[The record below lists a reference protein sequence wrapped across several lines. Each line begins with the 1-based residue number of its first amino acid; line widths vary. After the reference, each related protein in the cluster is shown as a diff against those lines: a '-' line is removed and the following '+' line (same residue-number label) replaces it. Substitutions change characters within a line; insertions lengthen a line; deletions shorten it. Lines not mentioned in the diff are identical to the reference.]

1 MIIDK
6 SKKYLFI
13 VESPNKKSTI
23 SNIFKKCGYDNI
35 TVVASV
41 GHITHLADT
50 GEFNLGLDTK
60 NDFKP
65 NYEIAQDKKQV
76 VAKLKELVKSND
88 EIILASDEDREG
100 EAIAYHLLEELKI
113 PKTKYQRV
121 TYHSVTKDAI
131 LEGIKNSRKIDM
143 NLVNSALAREAADK
157 IIGYRLSGIARN
169 QTGAKS
175 VGRCQ
180 SVGLKLIVDR
190 EKEIKKF
197 IPEVYYE
204 LFLKFNL
211 DDSDYVARYIGTE
224 EIKVENFK
232 CLADVQ
238 KVMDECNKNNSNYII
253 KNIAESEKKIYPKP
267 PFTTSSYQQ
276 DCINKLGMSSEKAT
290 YCAQKLFEGVKIK
303 GEHKGLITYIRT
315 DSSDVAPE
323 FAEQLKQHVL
333 DKFGSSYYTPIIQG
347 KKKVNAQEAH
357 EAIRPVDLE
366 MTPEKLSEYIEDN
379 DLLRVYKLIYNR
391 TLAASMSPAIYS
403 IKNVTINNEKNLFQL
418 SLSKIKFEGF
428 KKVYDEMF
436 EEDKV
441 PELNFKLSVGDKLPD
456 NAFLEYL
463 IKETTPP
470 RRFGEGSIIKK
481 LEDLG
486 IGRPSTYNTIV
497 KTLKDKNR
505 GFCEVQ
511 NKAFIPTELGI
522 NTSEFLDKSFSSV
535 INLDYTAK
543 LEETLDEIAKGKE
556 ERVNFLNAF
565 YKNLEEDI
573 DKVDV
578 KINQSRNTNSMNKEV
593 KICPDCGA
601 QLVVKKGP
609 YSLFWACPNYPKCKH
624 TESMYRKQN

>member
-6 SKKYLFI
+6 DKKYLFI
-13 VESPNKKSTI
+13 VESPNKKFTI

-76 VAKLKELVKSND
+76 VSKLKELVKNSD

-131 LEGIKNSRKIDM
+131 LEGIRNSRKIDM

-197 IPEVYYE
+197 VPETYYE

-211 DDSDYVARYIGTE
+211 DATDYTARYIGTE
-224 EIKVENFK
+224 KIKVENFK
-232 CLADVQ
+232 HLADVQ
-238 KVMDECNKNNSNYII
+238 RVMDDCNKSVYYFV
-253 KNIAESEKKIYPKP
+253 KNITESEKKIYPKP

-323 FAEQLKQHVL
+323 FAEQLKQYVL
-333 DKFGSSYYTPIIQG
+333 NKFGSNYYAPIAQG
-347 KKKVNAQEAH
+347 KKKANAQEAH

-379 DLLRVYKLIYNR
+379 DLLRVYRLIYNR
-391 TLAASMSPAIYS
+391 TLAASMSPALYN
-403 IKNVTINNEKNLFQL
+403 IKNILINNEEHLFQL

-428 KKVYDEMF
+428 KKVYDDMF
-436 EEDKV
+436 EEDKDS
-441 PELNFKLSVGDKLPD
+441 ELNFKLVISDKLPS
-456 NAFLEYL
+456 NTFLEYL

-470 RRFGEGSIIKK
+470 RRYGEGSIIKK

-505 GFCEVQ
+505 GFCDVQ
-511 NKAFIPTELGI
+511 NKSFIPTELGI

-556 ERVNFLNAF
+556 ERINFLNSF

-573 DKVDV
+573 DKVDT
-578 KINQSRNTNSMNKEV
+578 KANQFHSNSGRVNREV

-601 QLVVKKGP
+601 QLIIKKGP

-624 TESMYRKQN
+624 TESMYKK

>member
-1 MIIDK
+1 M
-6 SKKYLFI
+6 
-13 VESPNKKSTI
+13 
-23 SNIFKKCGYDNI
+23 
-35 TVVASV
+35 
-41 GHITHLADT
+41 
-50 GEFNLGLDTK
+50 
-60 NDFKP
+60 
-65 NYEIAQDKKQV
+65 
-76 VAKLKELVKSND
+76 
-88 EIILASDEDREG
+88 
-100 EAIAYHLLEELKI
+100 
-113 PKTKYQRV
+113 
-121 TYHSVTKDAI
+121 
-131 LEGIKNSRKIDM
+131 
-143 NLVNSALAREAADK
+143 
-157 IIGYRLSGIARN
+157 
-169 QTGAKS
+169 
-175 VGRCQ
+175 
-180 SVGLKLIVDR
+180 
-190 EKEIKKF
+190 
-197 IPEVYYE
+197 
-204 LFLKFNL
+204 
-211 DDSDYVARYIGTE
+211 
-224 EIKVENFK
+224 
-232 CLADVQ
+232 
-238 KVMDECNKNNSNYII
+238 
-253 KNIAESEKKIYPKP
+253 
-267 PFTTSSYQQ
+267 
-276 DCINKLGMSSEKAT
+276 
-290 YCAQKLFEGVKIK
+290 
-303 GEHKGLITYIRT
+303 
-315 DSSDVAPE
+315 
-323 FAEQLKQHVL
+323 L
-333 DKFGSSYYTPIIQG
+333 DKFGSSYYAPIIQG

-391 TLAASMSPAIYS
+391 TLEASMSPAIYS

>member
-6 SKKYLFI
+6 DKKYLFI

-65 NYEIAQDKKQV
+65 NYEIAQDKKQIV
-76 VAKLKELVKSND
+76 SKLKELVKNSD

-131 LEGIKNSRKIDM
+131 LEGIRNSRKIDM

-197 IPEVYYE
+197 VPETYYE
-204 LFLKFNL
+204 LFLKFTL
-211 DDSDYVARYIGTE
+211 EDAPDYTARYIGTE
-224 EIKVENFK
+224 KIRVENFK
-232 CLADVQ
+232 HLADVQ
-238 KVMDECNKNNSNYII
+238 KVMDDCNKSVDYFV
-253 KNIAESEKKIYPKP
+253 KNITESEKKIYPKP

-323 FAEQLKQHVL
+323 FAEQLKQYVL
-333 DKFGSSYYTPIIQG
+333 SKFGSNYYVPIVQG

-379 DLLRVYKLIYNR
+379 DLLRVYRLIYNR
-391 TLAASMSPAIYS
+391 TLAASMSPALYS
-403 IKNVTINNEKNLFQL
+403 IKNISINNGEHLFQL

-428 KKVYDEMF
+428 KKVYDDMF
-436 EEDKV
+436 EEDKDS
-441 PELNFKLSVGDKLPD
+441 ELNFKLVIGDKLPD
-456 NAFLEYL
+456 NTFLEYL
-463 IKETTPP
+463 VKETTPP
-470 RRFGEGSIIKK
+470 RRYGEGSIIKK

-511 NKAFIPTELGI
+511 NKSFIPTELGV

-556 ERVNFLNAF
+556 ERVNFLNSF

-573 DKVDV
+573 DKVDT
-578 KINQSRNTNSMNKEV
+578 KANQLRSGVNKEV

-601 QLVVKKGP
+601 QLIIKKGP

-624 TESMYRKQN
+624 TESMYKK